1 MQRIRTDEDIPLWRD
16 ESHPRVDIHLS
27 KMRKSLV
34 DRSGWKRQELNA
46 PVSIAPLQ
54 SSDLF
59 NAESALTVIDHDRL
73 VRYSGHSA

>member
-1 MQRIRTDEDIPLWRD
+1 MQRIRTDEDIPPWRD

-46 PVSIAPLQ
+46 PIAIAPLQ
-54 SSDLF
+54 SLDLLK
-59 NAESALTVIDHDRL
+59 AESALTVIDHDRL
-73 VRYSGHSA
+73 VGQSGHST